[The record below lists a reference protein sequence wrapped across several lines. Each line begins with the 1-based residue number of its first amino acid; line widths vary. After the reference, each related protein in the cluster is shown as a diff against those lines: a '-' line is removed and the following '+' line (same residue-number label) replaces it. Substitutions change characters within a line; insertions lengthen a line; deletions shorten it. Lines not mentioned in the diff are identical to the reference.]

1 MNFSKTVLATL
12 VFVLA
17 ISFPAQCQWQ
27 PFVDQMGTQVPFDPI
42 NPLNDLQL
50 KIQWFTKAKPI
61 LEKYSLM
68 VAQELNCNGFSVVKI
83 ENNNEQTNLNWS
95 SSGVVL
101 KAGMKIKF
109 SINFLTPTK
118 YSPKQFVD
126 ELQKN
131 WERYRDMVVREPWA
145 VLDYKDIIEIIN
157 WKELFFWE
165 PTQPT
170 CAVMLIPGSVCYTDI
185 NVSQIKIVNP

>member
-1 MNFSKTVLATL
+1 MNIPKTVLTTL

-17 ISFPAQCQWQ
+17 ISFPVQCQWQ
-27 PFVDQMGTQVPFDPI
+27 PFVDQMGTQVPFDPV

-83 ENNNEQTNLNWS
+83 ENNSEQTNLNWS

-109 SINFLTPTK
+109 SINFLTPIK

-145 VLDYKDIIEIIN
+145 VLDHRDTIEITN

-170 CAVMLIPGSVCYTDI
+170 CTVMLIPGSVCYTDI
-185 NVSQIKIVNP
+185 NTSQIKIVNP